1 MQQQHITVIQD
12 GGLREICVHLSFW
25 MKTFSFK
32 TIQTILIVKI
42 IFCGWKCFLF
52 LLEWGLPFKT
62 PSVSCAME
70 RQRYLQD
77 TVYLL
82 IYDILS
88 DGIHR
93 VDKEMGH
100 EGPYIVNAFRSA
112 PRKIRKKTD

>member
-1 MQQQHITVIQD
+1 
-12 GGLREICVHLSFW
+12 
-25 MKTFSFK
+25 
-32 TIQTILIVKI
+32 
-42 IFCGWKCFLF
+42 
-52 LLEWGLPFKT
+52 
-62 PSVSCAME
+62 ME